1 MFRSNVKD
9 IFLNIQFNH
18 KWHVITNDS
27 TDLKLKTI
35 NLFSLM
41 NIFCMHDFR
50 SSSFWR
56 VQTQHKLLDLD
67 EEPVPIYVM
76 NRVIQRYY

>member
-1 MFRSNVKD
+1 MTR
-9 IFLNIQFNH
+9 NH
-18 KWHVITNDS
+18 KWFNRFEIKNNKFIFVNEY
-27 TDLKLKTI
+27 
-35 NLFSLM
+35 LF
-41 NIFCMHDFR
+41 FVHDFR